1 MLSFFEWCQQAG
13 LIVAMRRSLWL
24 FPVIEGVHL
33 MGLALIGGAVLMV
46 DLRLLGL
53 GLRNQPVSTV
63 ARDAQRWLM
72 VSLAVMLPTGFLLFM
87 ASAVKCYY
95 LPAFWVKMAALAAAL
110 AFTFTIRRRVAA
122 AGLASNSARTV
133 ALVSLLLWGT
143 VAVAGRLVGFP

>member
-1 MLSFFEWCQQAG
+1 
-13 LIVAMRRSLWL
+13 
-24 FPVIEGVHL
+24 
-33 MGLALIGGAVLMV
+33 
-46 DLRLLGL
+46 
-53 GLRNQPVSTV
+53 
-63 ARDAQRWLM
+63 M